1 MQPYRKRID
10 KIATMMFLTDREA
23 LKADRRVSEKFGE
36 IRQQIKEIC
45 EGTATDEKYHF
56 KIDPETIDLV
66 DVLEKDYNRRV
77 GNIILHAAKFIK
89 TEHYERSPRR
99 KYEVNDNKLKRSLA
113 ISERNLAK
121 RFDSLF
127 MSFATSILDLE
138 RDFSHRLQDIEEE
151 IEEKRKEEEQK
162 AQAEEQRRSQYY
174 WSK

>member
-1 MQPYRKRID
+1 M
-10 KIATMMFLTDREA
+10 
-23 LKADRRVSEKFGE
+23 
-36 IRQQIKEIC
+36 
-45 EGTATDEKYHF
+45 
-56 KIDPETIDLV
+56 

-77 GNIILHAAKFIK
+77 GNIILRAAKFIK
-89 TEHYERSPRR
+89 AEHYERSPRR

-113 ISERNLAK
+113 ISERNVAK

-162 AQAEEQRRSQYY
+162 AQAEEQRRSKYY